1 MARLRS
7 RPAFLAALA
16 VLGAALPLSL
26 LAAVS
31 LGTTSLPPGQVYTVL
46 RHELA
51 HCLAGV
57 PIPEGWG
64 PGTPLHDVVWLIRLP
79 RLVLAA
85 AVGTCLALSG
95 AVMQAIVQNPLADP
109 YVLGI
114 SSGASLGASLA
125 LLLGIGGGFV
135 GGMALAG
142 ALGACGAVMFL
153 AGLGGRPN
161 TVKLLLAGSA
171 LAAVCGAFSNFL
183 ILSLIHI

>member
-26 LAAVS
+26 LAAVC
-31 LGTTSLPPGQVYTVL
+31 LGTNALPVGQVYTVL
-46 RHELA
+46 RYELA
-51 HCLAGV
+51 YRLAGV

-95 AVMQAIVQNPLADP
+95 AVMQALVQNPLADP

-114 SSGASLGASLA
+114 S
-125 LLLGIGGGFV
+125 
-135 GGMALAG
+135 
-142 ALGACGAVMFL
+142 
-153 AGLGGRPN
+153 
-161 TVKLLLAGSA
+161 
-171 LAAVCGAFSNFL
+171 
-183 ILSLIHI
+183 